1 MSIHLIKKTHEV
13 VHNATA
19 QFLNLAMAKLINY
32 LYQLSF
38 KILAKIFIR
47 KILCFKVKKRH

>member
-47 KILCFKVKKRH
+47 KILCLKVKERL